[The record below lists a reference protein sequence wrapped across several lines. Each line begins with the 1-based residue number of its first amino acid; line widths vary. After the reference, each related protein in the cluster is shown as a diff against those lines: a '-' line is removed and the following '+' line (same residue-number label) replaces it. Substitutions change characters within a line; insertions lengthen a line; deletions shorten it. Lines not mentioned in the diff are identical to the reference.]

1 MQATF
6 FAPELSA
13 TSRTV
18 VIWIMGLDLHLPL
31 VFRNLG
37 FGLDQDLCH
46 APALL
51 LRDRAR
57 LDDPHL
63 VTLLG
68 RLVLVVAL
76 VLLLLGQVLAV
87 LPVLGAA
94 LDLHHH
100 RLRHLGGE
108 NGADAALGAAAL
120 CLLGLLGAL
129 AHVRSLCSAGCRG
142 WGCFWAAFRCALLL
156 PVFCVSSVR
165 IRARSRLFL
174 VTSEVASSVPAR
186 RRILRLKRFSRSSP
200 ALRVSSSTL
209 SSFSS
214 AAFISRSQP
223 AAAADHPGVQGQLVR
238 RERHGFLG
246 DLRRHSLHLIEH
258 AAHLHHGDPLLDIAL
273 AVAHARLGRLLGH
286 RLVRKHADPDLP
298 AALDEAGHG
307 DAARLDLARGQAAR
321 LQDLEA
327 VVAEG
332 EIAPAVGLA
341 LVAALLLLAEL
352 GACWLHHHGWSLGIG
367 GLLHRGG
374 RGAAGGHAAG
384 GAALLRAL
392 LRLGGRLGKDLAA
405 EDPHLAAD
413 LAVGGLR
420 LGEAVVDVGP
430 ERVQGDAPFA
440 VPLVARH
447 LRAAQAAR
455 AGHADALGAELLR
468 RLDGLLH
475 RAPEGDAALQLGG
488 DVLGYQLRVGL
499 RLADLDDVE
508 EDLVLRE
515 LLQLLLDALDAGA
528 ALADHDARPRRVDV
542 DLHLAGGALD
552 LDLADARL
560 PQLLLHVLAQA
571 DVLVEP
577 LGVVLLLVPLG
588 IPGADDAEP
597 EPDRIDFLTH
607 ASAPLLLR
615 RLIGDRQGHVAALL
629 QEIDRAA
636 HGPGHVAA
644 QRGAL
649 VDHHLGDE
657 EAIDVQRLVLRRL
670 LGVGHRAPQQLG
682 QRLRRPLLDI
692 GELGERRVDVLAAD
706 EVRHHAH
713 LAGRDAEVSEGCLG
727 FHVSSPLLRGRR
739 GRGGGGRRS
748 RSSRGPGHGGAGL
761 GFLVAGVAVE
771 RAGGSEL
778 AQLVADH
785 VLGHEHRDELAPVVY
800 RERVPHQVG
809 KDGRTARPRL
819 HHLLLALPVHVL
831 HLLDQVAVDERALL
845 DRTCHQRTPLSRRLM
860 MNLVVRLLTRVLYPL
875 VGWPQGETGCGLPW
889 PLLPS
894 PPPWG

>member
-18 VIWIMGLDLHLPL
+18 VIWIIGLDLHLPL
-31 VFRNLG
+31 VFRSLD
-37 FGLDQDLCH
+37 FGLDQDLRH

-51 LRDRAR
+51 LRHRAR

-63 VTLLG
+63 VARLG

-76 VLLLLGQVLAV
+76 VLLLRGHVLAV

-100 RLRHLGGE
+100 RLRHLVGE
-108 NGADAALGAAAL
+108 DGADAALGAATL
-120 CLLGLLGAL
+120 CLSALLGAL

-142 WGCFWAAFRCALLL
+142 WGCFWAAFRSALLL
-156 PVFCVSSVR
+156 PVFWVSRVR

-246 DLRRHSLHLIEH
+246 DLRRHSLHLVED
-258 AAHLHHGDPLLDIAL
+258 AAHLHHGDPLFDIAL

-286 RLVRKHADPDLP
+286 RLVREHADPDLP

-341 LVAALLLLAEL
+341 LVATLLLLAEL
-352 GACWLHHHGWSLGIG
+352 GACWLHHDGWSLGIG

-374 RGAAGGHAAG
+374 RGAAGGDAAG
-384 GAALLRAL
+384 GAALLRGL
-392 LRLGGRLGKDLAA
+392 LRLGGGLGKDLAA

-430 ERVQGDAPFA
+430 QGVEGDAPFA

-455 AGHADALGAELLR
+455 AGYADALGAELLG

-475 RAPEGDAALQLGG
+475 RAPEGDAALELGG

-528 ALADHDARPRRVDV
+528 ALADDDARPRGVHV

-552 LDLADARL
+552 LHLADARL
-560 PQLLLHVLAQA
+560 AQLLLHVLAQA

-588 IPGADDAEP
+588 IPGADDAEA
-597 EPDRIDFLTH
+597 EPDWIDFLTH

-615 RLIGDRQGHVAALL
+615 RLVGDRQGNVAGLL
-629 QEIDRAA
+629 QDLERAA

-644 QRGAL
+644 QRGPL

-657 EAIDVQRLVLRRL
+657 EPIDVQRLVLRRL
-670 LGVGHRAPQQLG
+670 LGIGHRAPQQLG
-682 QRLRRPLLDI
+682 ERLRRPLLDVR
-692 GELGERRVDVLAAD
+692 ELGERRVDVLAPD

-713 LAGRDAEVSEGCLG
+713 LAGRDAEVSEGCFG
-727 FHVSSPLLRGRR
+727 FHVSRLRYF
-739 GRGGGGRRS
+739 
-748 RSSRGPGHGGAGL
+748 GAGAAGAAGAGAPGAPGAPGVGAPGL
-761 GFLVAGVAVE
+761 AFLSPVWPWKVRVGANSPSLWPTMFSVTNTGMNLRPLCTAKVCPTRSGRMVE
-771 RAGGSEL
+771 RRDHVFTTFFWLCRFMSSTFLIRWRSMNGPFLTERAISEL
-778 AQLVADH
+778 
-785 VLGHEHRDELAPVVY
+785 PC
-800 RERVPHQVG
+800 
-809 KDGRTARPRL
+809 
-819 HHLLLALPVHVL
+819 
-831 HLLDQVAVDERALL
+831 RAA
-845 DRTCHQRTPLSRRLM
+845 
-860 MNLVVRLLTRVLYPL
+860 
-875 VGWPQGETGCGLPW
+875 
-889 PLLPS
+889 
-894 PPPWG
+894 